1 MRKIPF
7 SKVDKALDKLQRR
20 IFINKLLLKTMD
32 IEEDPARLE
41 EYIEKKRF
49 LERLI
54 HKLNFLIRKNKNFP
68 EILSLDRQKLITLLQ
83 KDKPLD
89 EEEWNF
95 LKQSAKVMEEF
106 LKGQESKD
114 DRSLVEEQRKQHI
127 NKRIHKKDEW
137 LPL

>member
-114 DRSLVEEQRKQHI
+114 DRSLVEEQRKQQ
-127 NKRIHKKDEW
+127 D
-137 LPL
+137 P